1 MRDDKSLMAHL
12 KNRDEGALNQVIEKY
27 TSFVS
32 YVVNTVIGQSL
43 PREDRE
49 EVVADTFLAL
59 WNHAH
64 SLNEAAFP
72 TLKPYLGQTA
82 RNLSRNKLRDCNKM
96 VTLEFDE
103 CMVSPEMP
111 MDEKLLHEEVRNALK
126 ETIMELSPPE
136 QHCFLFYYYFGKNIR
151 EIAEAS
157 GISQATVKS
166 RLARGRK
173 KSKIL
178 LERKGIRDEYEDF

>member
-1 MRDDKSLMAHL
+1 MQPFPSFSCIIIQR
-12 KNRDEGALNQVIEKY
+12 NQVIEKY

-111 MDEKLLHEEVRNALK
+111 MDEKLLLEEVRNALK

-157 GISQATVKS
+157 GISQAAVKS

-173 KSKIL
+173 KLKIL